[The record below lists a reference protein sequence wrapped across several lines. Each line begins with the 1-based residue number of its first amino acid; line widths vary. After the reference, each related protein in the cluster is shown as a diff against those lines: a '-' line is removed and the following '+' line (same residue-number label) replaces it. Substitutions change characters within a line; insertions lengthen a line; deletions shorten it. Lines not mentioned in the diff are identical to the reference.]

1 MKKALCTI
9 LAAAVLLCGCG
20 DGNSRQNNGVSA
32 SNSASSETVSFVG
45 KWQTKEVKINGMTS
59 NTDYEKGTGLPVGS
73 AFQMEIIDD
82 GTGTVKEIGDLKE
95 ESIEWKEE
103 NGKLMI
109 KPTGSDDKNYIT
121 FSSEGG
127 TLSATENV
135 YVSYGI
141 YCSSSSSI
149 NAIVCEKVDSFYNT
163 TDMRRYALSYA
174 GKMIYATVGGCL
186 SDLKDQGKYID
197 ISTGWNR
204 FDLKHDTATTALQKC
219 IASALEYEGFTE
231 GVVEFYVDR
240 DIYSCKNIK
249 ITDASGITGEFDTEE
264 YAKALGLRDNY

>member
-9 LAAAVLLCGCG
+9 FAAAVLLCGCG
-20 DGNSRQNNGVSA
+20 DGSNGQNNGISA
-32 SNSASSETVSFVG
+32 GNSASAEAVSFVG

-59 NTDYEKGTGLPVGS
+59 NSDFEKDTGLSVAS
-73 AFQMEIIDD
+73 AFQMEINDD
-82 GTGTVKEIGDLKE
+82 GTGTVKKVRELKE
-95 ESIEWKEE
+95 DSIEWKEE
-103 NGKLMI
+103 SGKLMI

-121 FSSEGG
+121 FSPEGG
-127 TLSATENV
+127 ALSATENIH
-135 YVSYGI
+135 VSYGI
-141 YCSSSSSI
+141 YSSSSSWI
-149 NAIVCEKVDSFYNT
+149 NSIVCEKVDSFYNT
-163 TDMRRYALSYA
+163 TDTRRYALSSA
-174 GKMIYATVGGCL
+174 GKTLFATISGSL

-204 FDLKHDTATTALQKC
+204 FDLKHDAAATDLQKS

-240 DIYSCKNIK
+240 DIYSCKNVK

-264 YAKALGLRDNY
+264 FAKALGLRNNY